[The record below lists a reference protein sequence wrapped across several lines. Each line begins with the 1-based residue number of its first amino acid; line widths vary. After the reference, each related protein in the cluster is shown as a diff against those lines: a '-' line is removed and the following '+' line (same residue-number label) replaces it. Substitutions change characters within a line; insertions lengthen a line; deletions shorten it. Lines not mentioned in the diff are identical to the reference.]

1 MGHHM
6 HVLIMMHIKILLMTM
21 FIIGQIKMVI
31 KDKSQQQ
38 LLSHY
43 FVNRMFILC
52 NYLLSKLLVKVEQ
65 LFYKKGKLLDARWK
79 RGSNLDP
86 FHIVDSNNNIL
97 YVPKGKVWISL
108 VPNTKN
114 PSFG

>member
-1 MGHHM
+1 M
-6 HVLIMMHIKILLMTM
+6 
-21 FIIGQIKMVI
+21 
-31 KDKSQQQ
+31 
-38 LLSHY
+38 
-43 FVNRMFILC
+43 
-52 NYLLSKLLVKVEQ
+52 
-65 LFYKKGKLLDARWK
+65 LDAKWK

-86 FHIVDSNNNIL
+86 FHITDSNNNIL

>member
-1 MGHHM
+1 MLLLFDNVHYWSDINGNTGQLAFKTVIALFCEPYVHPLQLPS
-6 HVLIMMHIKILLMTM
+6 VKTVGEGRAIILH
-21 FIIGQIKMVI
+21 GGKM
-31 KDKSQQQ
+31 
-38 LLSHY
+38 
-43 FVNRMFILC
+43 
-52 NYLLSKLLVKVEQ
+52 
-65 LFYKKGKLLDARWK
+65 LDAKWK

-108 VPNTKN
+108 VPSTKN